1 MARPVRTSN
10 LLKEAAADHE
20 NLDRTAEQERLPVNR
35 VATQPPVQ
43 ENESVIE
50 KAEEKEPS
58 VQEKLDAILPDDF
71 FGEFE
76 DLFNSEDVHIK
87 EQIKQD
93 MSPDILLKAPATV
106 TDDGAAQA
114 VSEAAEEKDEFD
126 VELVSAG
133 ASKVKV
139 IKVVRE
145 ITGLG
150 LKEAKELVDGAPKV
164 VKEGVSKAEAEEI
177 KTKLEAEGAKV
188 NLK

>member
-76 DLFNSEDVHIK
+76 DLFNSADVHTK

-93 MSPDILLKAPATV
+93 MPPDSLPEAPATV

-114 VSEAAEEKDEFD
+114 VLEAAEEKADE
-126 VELVSAG
+126 
-133 ASKVKV
+133 
-139 IKVVRE
+139 
-145 ITGLG
+145 
-150 LKEAKELVDGAPKV
+150 
-164 VKEGVSKAEAEEI
+164 EEI
-177 KTKLEAEGAKV
+177 APAINENTAEKMERRDSCSDSGENRGSVKPGTGHGQTRRNAGPFAGYPDTGPQTHSGC
-188 NLK
+188 L

>member
-58 VQEKLDAILPDDF
+58 VQEKLDAILPEDI

-76 DLFNSEDVHIK
+76 DLFNSADVHTK

-93 MSPDILLKAPATV
+93 MPPDSLPEAPATV

-114 VSEAAEEKDEFD
+114 VLEAAEEK
-126 VELVSAG
+126 S
-133 ASKVKV
+133 
-139 IKVVRE
+139 
-145 ITGLG
+145 
-150 LKEAKELVDGAPKV
+150 
-164 VKEGVSKAEAEEI
+164 
-177 KTKLEAEGAKV
+177 
-188 NLK
+188 

>member
-58 VQEKLDAILPDDF
+58 VQEKLDAILPEDF

-76 DLFNSEDVHIK
+76 DLFNSADVHTK

-93 MSPDILLKAPATV
+93 MPPDSLPEAPATV

-114 VSEAAEEKDEFD
+114 VLEAAEEKADE
-126 VELVSAG
+126 EETGHGQTRRNAG
-133 ASKVKV
+133 PFAGYSD
-139 IKVVRE
+139 
-145 ITGLG
+145 TGPQTHSGCL
-150 LKEAKELVDGAPKV
+150 
-164 VKEGVSKAEAEEI
+164 
-177 KTKLEAEGAKV
+177 
-188 NLK
+188 

>member
-10 LLKEAAADHE
+10 LLKETAADHE
-20 NLDRTAEQERLPVNR
+20 NLDRTADQERLAVNR
-35 VATQPPVQ
+35 AATQPPVQ

-58 VQEKLDAILPDDF
+58 VQEKLDAILPEDF

-93 MSPDILLKAPATV
+93 MSPDSLLKAPATV

-114 VSEAAEEKDEFD
+114 VSEAAEEKADEEEIAQAVNENTAEKTGKEIS
-126 VELVSAG
+126 VEAV
-133 ASKVKV
+133 
-139 IKVVRE
+139 E
-145 ITGLG
+145 
-150 LKEAKELVDGAPKV
+150 
-164 VKEGVSKAEAEEI
+164 KAEEALRPEPAAA
-177 KTKLEAEGAKV
+177 KTEKMPDLLRV
-188 NLK
+188 LYPFRR

>member
-58 VQEKLDAILPDDF
+58 VQEKLDAILPEDF

-76 DLFNSEDVHIK
+76 DLFNSADVHTK

-93 MSPDILLKAPATV
+93 MPPDSLPEAPATV

-114 VSEAAEEKDEFD
+114 VLEAAEENGRRDSCSDSGENRGSVKPGTGHGQTRRN
-126 VELVSAG
+126 AG
-133 ASKVKV
+133 PFAGYPD
-139 IKVVRE
+139 
-145 ITGLG
+145 TGPQTHSGCL
-150 LKEAKELVDGAPKV
+150 
-164 VKEGVSKAEAEEI
+164 
-177 KTKLEAEGAKV
+177 
-188 NLK
+188 